1 MMKSMEAEL
10 QQTKSIAD
18 MAKAEAGT
26 ASAVVALIG
35 NLARGWADNAAP
47 VVTGVAPV
55 IVASITKTPRATG
68 RFRVTVTGGGTDT
81 GGGANEFTLS
91 VSHGAAATPADYT
104 QGSHATVGAAG
115 KADVALLVDL
125 DQLPVPVTFPVGT
138 PVQFNAVMAST
149 AAGVV
154 PAHGM
159 QIEVQEIFPG
169 T

>member
-1 MMKSMEAEL
+1 MKSMEAEL

-18 MAKAEAGT
+18 MAKAEAAT
-26 ASAVVALIG
+26 ANAALALLS

-55 IVASITKTPRATG
+55 IVVSVTKTPRSTG
-68 RFRVTVTGGGTDT
+68 RFRLKVTGGGTDT
-81 GGGANEFTLS
+81 AGGANEFTLS

-115 KADVALLVDL
+115 KANLALVVDL
-125 DQLPVPVTFPVGT
+125 DSTAPVIVFPLGV

-159 QIEVQEIFPG
+159 QLEVQEILPG